1 MPKDTIL
8 DTSAAKVMLSKASA
22 AAMDI
27 HAVNMDK
34 GVEFITA
41 GGAVEVPMGV
51 TRKKVEFVLSC
62 GTPREH
68 LASLHIIVVDTRVHD
83 ALFGMEFMVAMGR
96 CYDTY
101 VESKVCM
108 ILLL

>member
-1 MPKDTIL
+1 MPRDTIL
-8 DTSAAKVMLSKASA
+8 DRGAAKVILSKAFA

-27 HAVNMDK
+27 HAANLDH

-41 GGAVEVPMGV
+41 MGV
-51 TRKKVEFVLSC
+51 TRKKVEFLLSC

-68 LASLHIIVVDTRVHD
+68 HVSLHVIVVGIRVHD

-96 CYDTY
+96 YHDTKS
-101 VESKVCM
+101 EVCM